1 VFVVGADLGAGFFAG
16 VRPQLAV
23 DWSGLAIFFGAGV
36 LAALAGGLLP
46 ALEAARAPPAAAL
59 RAGDEQRAFARVQS
73 PRAGLLFA
81 LGGAVMA
88 QLPAVA
94 GLPMF
99 GYASVA
105 FLLLAAILL
114 VPWICARLL
123 PWLPLPR
130 AVTSALALAQLR
142 AASAQ
147 TGIGLAAV
155 VAAVALMAAMA
166 IMVASFRASLDDW
179 LHRVLPADLYLR
191 AGTGGD
197 SGFLD
202 EAAQRAIAGLP
213 GIRRAEFLR
222 AQQVLLDP
230 SLPRVTLL
238 ARDLDAARAEATLP
252 LVTLP
257 VRPPPGEPPPV
268 WVTETAADLYALRPG
283 ARVEVP
289 LAGREA
295 QFTVAGIW
303 RDYARQ
309 NGALLIDR
317 ALYIELTGDRLATD
331 AGLWLAGGATPG
343 QVEAALEKALP
354 KARRIEAAQPGEIRQ
369 LSLSIFDRTFAV
381 TYVLEGCAIVIGLFG
396 LSTSVSAQV
405 LARRREF
412 GMLRHIGMTRRQVGA
427 MLAME
432 GALSSALGLA
442 VGFVPGW
449 LIGLIL
455 IHVVNRQSFHWSM
468 ELHMPWSRLALFALM
483 MLLLATLTS
492 AASGRQA
499 MGRDVVRAVK
509 EDW

>member
-1 VFVVGADLGAGFFAG
+1 VC
-16 VRPQLAV
+16 
-23 DWSGLAIFFGAGV
+23 
-36 LAALAGGLLP
+36 
-46 ALEAARAPPAAAL
+46 
-59 RAGDEQRAFARVQS
+59 
-73 PRAGLLFA
+73 
-81 LGGAVMA
+81 
-88 QLPAVA
+88 
-94 GLPMF
+94 GLPLF

-105 FLLLAAILL
+105 LLLLGTVLL
-114 VPWICARLL
+114 VPWICTRVL
-123 PWLPLPR
+123 PLLPLPR
-130 AVTSALALAQLR
+130 AVPSALALAQLR

-155 VAAVALMAAMA
+155 VAAVALMASMA
-166 IMVASFRASLDDW
+166 IMVASFRDSLDSW

-191 AGTGGD
+191 AGTSGD
-197 SGFLD
+197 TAFLD
-202 EAAQRAIAGLP
+202 VAAQRAIAGLP
-213 GIRRAEFLR
+213 GVRRAEFLR

-238 ARDLDAARAEATLP
+238 ARDLDPARAAAALP
-252 LVTLP
+252 LVTLA
-257 VRPPPGEPPPV
+257 VQPGPDEPPAV
-268 WVTETAADLYALRPG
+268 WVTETAADLYALRLG
-283 ARVEVP
+283 ASVEIP
-289 LAGREA
+289 LAGRKTH
-295 QFTVAGIW
+295 FTVAGIW

-331 AGLWLAGGATPG
+331 AGLWLADGATPG
-343 QVEAALEKALP
+343 QVEAALENALP
-354 KARRIEAAQPGEIRQ
+354 QAGRIEVAQPGEIRQ

-412 GMLRHIGMTRRQVGA
+412 GMLRHIGMTRRQVGT
-427 MLAME
+427 MLAVE
-432 GALSSALGLA
+432 GVLSSALGLA
-442 VGFVPGW
+442 VGFIPGW

-468 ELHMPWSRLALFALM
+468 ELHMPWGRLALFALT
-483 MLLLATLTS
+483 MLLLATLT
-492 AASGRQA
+492 AAMSGRQA